1 MPEQITN
8 IFQYSEYNLFALST
22 YNPWLI
28 IISLCIAILS
38 SYMGFQI
45 AHQAYNATP
54 ARKRISILIGSI
66 ALGGGVWSMHFIGM
80 IALELCTDISY
91 NLNITL
97 LSFIPSLA
105 ASWVALTL
113 ITNDQ
118 IRLKQLIIGGIL
130 VGSGIGAMHY
140 IGMAAM
146 EMAPLLRYNL
156 GIFVLSIVVAVLL
169 AIIALWVSFGLEK
182 SKKLQYNRNTKMAI
196 SSVVM
201 GFAIAGMHYTG
212 MAAARFVLPPGI
224 ELSGQSSDISLILA
238 FGITTVTVVLIIIVL
253 GTNLLFR
260 YKDIS
265 TSATNN
271 ERRLLATMNTALD
284 GIITIDAKGTIISIN
299 KAVSS
304 LLCWSEDEL
313 IGQNVKMVVPG
324 SDQQHHDQYISNY
337 LTSRQAKIIGK
348 GREVSVLT
356 KHGEKIPVH
365 LGIGHIELDDQSMF
379 VAFISDLRQRKALE
393 MTLREKET
401 KIRSL
406 ISNIPGIAYRC
417 YDQAPWSNL
426 FISDE
431 VVNMLGHPAEDFLG
445 DAPKYHLSEFIHPED
460 KERVINTDL
469 HNPDGYLLEFR
480 MIDKHNK
487 VKWVLSHGRALK
499 IEHSDGYYLD
509 GFIMDISD
517 RKVMESALITAKETA
532 EQAAATRAA
541 FLANM
546 SHEIRTPMNAI
557 IGFSD
562 ILLDEAL
569 SSHQRKQI
577 STINQSARS
586 LLHILND
593 VLDSAKLDKGKFQLE
608 YRDFYLVEE
617 VDSVVSTLWLQA
629 QRKGLLLEL
638 QIDEQVQQYFH
649 GVPDRI
655 RQVLTNII
663 GNAIKFTEQGG
674 VTIKINSPQPD
685 TLHFAVIDTGMGMT
699 DTQLQAVFEA
709 FSQAD
714 ASMSRR
720 FGGTGLGTTISK
732 QLVELMGGTI
742 TAKSELNKGSTFEF
756 TVPIKK
762 AKQSNA
768 SKKQEL
774 HIDLPQLSVLIVDD
788 IEQNI
793 DLLKLV
799 LKRNKHVVSVAING
813 EQALLK
819 MKSEQFD
826 LVLMD
831 VQMPVMDGLT
841 AAKLRRQYEQ
851 ENGLPRLPIIALT
864 AGVLPQDKRSALDSG
879 MDGFTNKPINVPQ
892 LLKEI
897 TRVLTGGKT
906 QLVESTPISEKHLRV
921 DLDKGVQLW
930 GSKTS
935 LFNEVTRFLEQS
947 KETIDTLPELVK
959 SHQWTALEEAAHKYK
974 GVTGNLALNRLMEA
988 FKGLEEVSHK
998 QVEEKALHFLDQI
1011 IEELEAITVCADRM
1025 SSVTHKAI
1033 EISPKTPSYAAL
1045 IDLLLKL
1052 KISVENNEFDDQLL
1066 DSLEELQSNRENE
1079 INAII
1084 TACNDFE
1091 FEVALNHIEDLI
1103 KSIQSLN

>member
-1 MPEQITN
+1 MLEQITN

-28 IISLCIAILS
+28 VVSLCIAILS

-45 AHQAYNATP
+45 AHQANHATP
-54 ARKRISILIGSI
+54 TRKRVSILIGSI
-66 ALGGGVWSMHFIGM
+66 ALGGGVWAMHFIGM
-80 IALELCTDISY
+80 IALELCTNISY
-91 NLNITL
+91 NVEITL
-97 LSFIPSLA
+97 ISFIPSLA

-113 ITNDQ
+113 ITNKH
-118 IRLKQLIIGGIL
+118 IKLKQLIIGGVL

-156 GIFVLSIVVAVLL
+156 GMFILSIVVAVLL
-169 AIIALWVSFGLEK
+169 AILALWISFGLEK
-182 SKKLQYNRNTKMAI
+182 TNRLKLDPNIKMAI

-201 GFAIAGMHYTG
+201 GSAVAGMHYIG

-224 ELSGQSSDISLILA
+224 ELSGQSSDISIILA
-238 FGITTVTVVLIIIVL
+238 LGITTVTVIIIFIVL

-271 ERRLLATMNTALD
+271 ERRLLATMDTALD
-284 GIITIDAKGTIISIN
+284 GIITINAEGTIISIN
-299 KAVSS
+299 KAVST
-304 LLCWSEDEL
+304 LLSWSEDEL
-313 IGQNVKMVVPG
+313 IGQNVKMVVPDQ
-324 SDQQHHDQYISNY
+324 DQQHHDQYILNY
-337 LTSRQAKIIGK
+337 LSSRQAKIIGK
-348 GREVSVLT
+348 GREVLVLT
-356 KHGEKIPVH
+356 KYGEKIPVH

-393 MTLREKET
+393 MTLRDKET

-417 YDQAPWSNL
+417 YDQAPWSNV

-445 DAPKYHLSEFIHPED
+445 DKPKYYLSEFIHPED
-460 KERVINTDL
+460 KERVISTDL

-499 IEHSDGYYLD
+499 IEGGDGYYLD

-517 RKVMESALITAKETA
+517 RKVMESDLITAKETA

-569 SSHQRKQI
+569 SNHQRKQI

-655 RQVLTNII
+655 RQVLTNIM

-674 VTIKINSPQPD
+674 VTIKVNSPQPD

-699 DTQLQAVFEA
+699 EAQLQSVFEA

-762 AKQSNA
+762 VKQPNA
-768 SKKQEL
+768 IKRQEHL
-774 HIDLPQLSVLIVDD
+774 IDLPQLSVLIVDD

-813 EQALLK
+813 KQALLK

-841 AAKLRRQYEQ
+841 AARLRRQYEQ

-864 AGVLPQDKRSALDSG
+864 AGVLPQDKKSALDSG

-897 TRVLTGGKT
+897 TRVLTVGPTKI
-906 QLVESTPISEKHLRV
+906 VESTPISEKYLRV
-921 DLDKGVQLW
+921 DLDKGIELW

-947 KETIDTLPELVK
+947 KETINTLPDLIK
-959 SHQWTALEEAAHKYK
+959 LHQWTALEEAAHKYK
-974 GVTGNLALNRLMEA
+974 GVAGNLALNKLMEA
-988 FKGLEEVSHK
+988 FKGLEEASHK
-998 QVEEKALHFLDQI
+998 QVEEKALHCLGQALNE
-1011 IEELEAITVCADRM
+1011 IEALVECADRM
-1025 SSVTHKAI
+1025 SSTTHKAI
-1033 EISPKTPSYAAL
+1033 EINPKTSSYTDL
-1045 IDLLLKL
+1045 IDALLKL
-1052 KISVENNEFDDQLL
+1052 KVSVENNEFDDQLL
-1066 DSLEELQSNRENE
+1066 DSLEGLKSDRENE
-1079 INAII
+1079 VNTII

-1091 FEVALNHIEDLI
+1091 FEAALNQIEDLI
-1103 KSIQSLN
+1103 KSIQPLN